1 VVALQLKYNHII
13 SPDWELAMPRKQEA
27 FEWAKT
33 TDAYQRIIHLSDLE
47 DRWDGYDAPRFSR
60 EQIDRALTLYSK
72 IRDYSISRGLS
83 FSRVEPFIAPGS
95 DGTILLEWAGKRF
108 PRRQLEVYV
117 PREAAD
123 KFEYLKTGGD
133 TEEESQ
139 FNLDGLSTILDWLFK
154 FEGEQIQRSLLN
166 PLSHVGASYELPL

>member
-1 VVALQLKYNHII
+1 
-13 SPDWELAMPRKQEA
+13 MPRKQEA